1 MENPPRDQE
10 KEMESICFPEKKQA
24 ETKILVKGNEF
35 KERCRFRP
43 ICGGGLLADI
53 RRCDGYW
60 PLVHMWAHDESCW
73 AYFVLNHVGDR
84 AVHMPAQ
91 RDEDHP
97 QGPGRDVPGSQVACV
112 RDHRTPSMAWTARL
126 RRPLPRPNF
135 LSPRIHPINIADSEG
150 DSEEGDGD
158 DDLDN
163 TKNGSLGSTATT
175 SKWFKSDLGFCI
187 LFPLLG
193 ISKQQR
199 SHVPK
204 FGSWDSDNIPYTAYF
219 ENARKEKGSSV
230 MMNPN
235 DPEENPEAFMFGR
248 VGTGSEGHRR
258 NTSDHQKSGSHK
270 STNSE
275 SGSDKSNSEYALQ
288 QQNHR
293 RTRKNSI
300 TEANNF
306 VRPSRAHDRLRS
318 ANNPSEDKSYSS
330 ASVPKFGV
338 WDEKDPKSGE
348 GFTVIFN
355 KVKEEK
361 QIAATKLPTVP
372 PQPRSFEKS
381 QKKHTGSKIC
391 CCLVGGGSD

>member
-1 MENPPRDQE
+1 MNP
-10 KEMESICFPEKKQA
+10 
-24 ETKILVKGNEF
+24 
-35 KERCRFRP
+35 
-43 ICGGGLLADI
+43 
-53 RRCDGYW
+53 
-60 PLVHMWAHDESCW
+60 
-73 AYFVLNHVGDR
+73 
-84 AVHMPAQ
+84 
-91 RDEDHP
+91 
-97 QGPGRDVPGSQVACV
+97 
-112 RDHRTPSMAWTARL
+112 
-126 RRPLPRPNF
+126 
-135 LSPRIHPINIADSEG
+135 
-150 DSEEGDGD
+150 
-158 DDLDN
+158 
-163 TKNGSLGSTATT
+163 
-175 SKWFKSDLGFCI
+175 
-187 LFPLLG
+187 
-193 ISKQQR
+193 QQKR

-219 ENARKEKGSSV
+219 ENARKEKGSGV

-275 SGSDKSNSEYALQ
+275 SGSDKSNSGYALQ

-293 RTRKNSI
+293 RTRSTTRKNST

-306 VRPSRAHDRLRS
+306 VRPSPAHDRLRS
-318 ANNPSEDKSYSS
+318 ANNPSEDKSYRSV
-330 ASVPKFGV
+330 SVPKFGV

-372 PQPRSFEKS
+372 PQPRNFEKS
-381 QKKHTGSKIC
+381 QKKHAGSKKYGKIDVIVSMLLPI
-391 CCLVGGGSD
+391 CLVMAFWKLKNLFSTSYEKLMLNLLYLFYRMQHLFFAEGIIGYFHFLYCWLPTASFHGHVWDDQDNSSWAYQGPDFVPSLFLTSNDAIVSLFFSQNNCLLSHIESTSIYHSLDSGLHLFVLLFGSPLRSKTMLNRLGTTEDMAAATVFLASGDAS